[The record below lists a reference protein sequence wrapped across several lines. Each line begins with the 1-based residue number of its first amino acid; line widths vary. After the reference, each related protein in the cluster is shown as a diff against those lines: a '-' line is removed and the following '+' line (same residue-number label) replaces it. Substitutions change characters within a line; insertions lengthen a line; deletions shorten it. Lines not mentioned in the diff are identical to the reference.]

1 MREYKVRTVFN
12 NYNLWDDY
20 KEDAVEILKE
30 NGIENPTEDQIWDE
44 IMFQSNSNWEDE
56 KHELRKFF
64 DDKTCILMGENE
76 RWNGKRKAGT
86 IFTDFM
92 EMYYKAMKD
101 CDYVHIYD
109 INGHLYFKC
118 SHHDGTNFYEIKILT
133 DRGIEYLENWDYGPS
148 SDKRSEQY
156 VHEHIFKRYSK
167 LPHFAHN
174 IYGCPKVEYKKQIV

>member
-1 MREYKVRTVFN
+1 MREYKTRTIFN

-20 KEDAVEILKE
+20 KEDTVEILKE
-30 NGIENPTEDQIWDE
+30 NGIENPTENQIWDE
-44 IMFQSNSNWEDE
+44 IMFQNDEYWEDA
-56 KHELRKFF
+56 KQDLRKYF
-64 DDKTCILMGENE
+64 DGKTCILMGENE

-92 EMYYKAMKD
+92 EMYYEAMRN
-101 CDYVHIYD
+101 CEYVHIYD
-109 INGHLYFKC
+109 INGHLYFEC

-133 DRGIEYLENWDYGPS
+133 DEGIKYLENWEYGPS

-156 VHEHIFKRYSK
+156 VHEQIFKKYSK

-174 IYGCPKVEYKKQIV
+174 VYGCPKVEYEKQIA

>member
-44 IMFQSNSNWEDE
+44 IIFQSDGNWEGA
-56 KHELRKFF
+56 KWELRKFF

-118 SHHDGTNFYEIKILT
+118 SHTEGKHYMKESRMDKVIKQLDKLKKESPDTEIILETPRRTLTVKIKDVLIYEGLNGELIL
-133 DRGIEYLENWDYGPS
+133 DAE
-148 SDKRSEQY
+148 
-156 VHEHIFKRYSK
+156 
-167 LPHFAHN
+167 
-174 IYGCPKVEYKKQIV
+174 